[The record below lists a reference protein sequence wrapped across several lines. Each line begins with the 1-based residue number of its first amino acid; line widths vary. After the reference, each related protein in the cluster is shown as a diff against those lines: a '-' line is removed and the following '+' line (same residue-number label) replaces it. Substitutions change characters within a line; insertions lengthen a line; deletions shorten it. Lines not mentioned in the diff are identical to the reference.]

1 MQWVGMIMA
10 WDKQRSGT
18 IGDGSLLRKGDKQRS
33 STIGDGS
40 LLRIGISRVM
50 DDAVYLHMRW

>member
-1 MQWVGMIMA
+1 MSGMVQGCGTVGN
-10 WDKQRSGT
+10 
-18 IGDGSLLRKGDKQRS
+18 GSLLRKGDKQRR

-50 DDAVYLHMRW
+50 DDAVYLHMLC